1 MAFLNLLEAFKS
13 SSEPASKNGRPGGT
27 RTPNRRIWNPLLY
40 QLRYWPNLEDCLL
53 PLFHMGGVFAANGA
67 KLAQLKLGST
77 SLCFLRSSVVP
88 GPAVRTLERNI
99 LSGSGL
105 FGHDL
110 TFLNLQATML
120 VTTPA
125 PTVRPPSRMAKLTP
139 SSMAT
144 GCNSSTVISMLS
156 PGITISTPSG
166 SPIEP
171 VTSVVRT

>member
-1 MAFLNLLEAFKS
+1 MAFLNLLGAFKS

-110 TFLNLQATML
+110 TFLNL
-120 VTTPA
+120 PE
-125 PTVRPPSRMAKLTP
+125 
-139 SSMAT
+139 
-144 GCNSSTVISMLS
+144 
-156 PGITISTPSG
+156 PSG
-166 SPIEP
+166 N
-171 VTSVVRT
+171 